1 MVKHILFHQPDFS
14 TIAVRYRSG
23 TSAVMLILDTGELGS
38 DHGSRNCLWINQRGR
53 TLDLDFPV
61 RQGKYREYSQ
71 FRPVRVSPM
80 RKNSSDYEG
89 FMS

>member
-1 MVKHILFHQPDFS
+1 MLNAKKCSNLAED
-14 TIAVRYRSG
+14 AVCCEPLS
-23 TSAVMLILDTGELGS
+23 VI
-38 DHGSRNCLWINQRGR
+38 
-53 TLDLDFPV
+53 DFPV
-61 RQGKYREYSQ
+61 RQGRYREYSQ